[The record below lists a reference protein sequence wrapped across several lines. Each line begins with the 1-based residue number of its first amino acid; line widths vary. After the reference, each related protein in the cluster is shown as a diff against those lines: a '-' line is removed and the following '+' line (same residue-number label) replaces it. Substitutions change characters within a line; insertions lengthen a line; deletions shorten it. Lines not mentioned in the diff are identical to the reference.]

1 MAKIKINWIQIGLE
15 VVRMILAALAG
26 GAAATSM

>member
-1 MAKIKINWIQIGLE
+1 MAKIKINWFQIGLE

-26 GAAATSM
+26 SAAATSM